1 VKNYNAKCKNFLVMS
16 SNIFIISGPS
26 GAGEDSVIEGLKKYF
41 QIERVITTTTRSMR
55 AGESQG
61 KPYYFISH
69 EEFKKKIERDELAEY
84 AQEYNDNFYGVAKDE
99 LDRVRN
105 SGNIGLWKIEYKG
118 VITAKKKFPEIKSI
132 YIAPPSLEVLR
143 QRILKRDPDVSE
155 EYLKERM
162 DYTKE
167 WMKYENVYT
176 YKVVNEEGKLDE
188 TIEKVA
194 DIIRKQ

>member
-1 VKNYNAKCKNFLVMS
+1 
-16 SNIFIISGPS
+16 GPS

>member
-1 VKNYNAKCKNFLVMS
+1 MASK
-16 SNIFIISGPS
+16 IFIISGPS

-41 QIERVITTTTRSMR
+41 QVERVITTTTRSTR
-55 AGESQG
+55 TGESQG
-61 KPYYFISH
+61 KPYYFINQ
-69 EEFKKKIERDELAEY
+69 EEFEKKIEQDKLAEY
-84 AQEYNDNFYGVAKDE
+84 AQEYNNNFYGVTKDE
-99 LDRVRN
+99 LERVKN

-132 YIAPPSLEVLR
+132 YIAPPSLDILK
-143 QRILKRDPDVSE
+143 QRILKRNPDVSE

-167 WMKYENVYT
+167 WMKYKDFYT

-194 DIIRKQ
+194 NIIKKNL